1 MKFKETTL
9 YAVGTCIAL
18 IVALLAVWPPANV
31 HDVDPV
37 VPQPVE
43 SGTELPA
50 MMHSF
55 DTTCGSGR
63 QCTDAEFDVLMDDLQ
78 RQWAVTPE
86 WVRSAC
92 AANSTIPS
100 MEECIFRQTSVWLE
114 KNSFRQ
120 APWVDPQNLGSL
132 TRYAKE

>member
-1 MKFKETTL
+1 MKIKETSL
-9 YAVGTCIAL
+9 YAIGTCIAL
-18 IVALLAVWPPANV
+18 VVALVAIWPPANV
-31 HDVDPV
+31 RDVEPV
-37 VPQPVE
+37 IPQPLV

-63 QCTDAEFDVLMDDLQ
+63 QCSDAEFDDLVGDLQ
-78 RQWAVTPE
+78 KQWSITPE

-92 AANSTIPS
+92 AASSTIPS
-100 MEECIFRQTSVWLE
+100 MERCIFRETSSWLD

-120 APWVDPQNLGSL
+120 APWLDPQNLGSL
-132 TRYAKE
+132 AAYAKK